1 MRRDRADELQVVTDD
16 RDPFRAVSRGGPVA
30 VHEQVHGGGGP
41 HPDVTHEIGAGRLD
55 PFPIRLALADD
66 QLGPDHVG
74 DEAIRDDP
82 VTVSGAPPPAAH
94 VQAAAGNRFRD
105 LLRCERTSR
114 VEDRDRLH
122 RNARCMKAA
131 IWPRVT
137 GWSGQKRSLSGGLQP
152 RVMSAAARA
161 LMSAWKSGFWSS
173 GIGSGACGSWRAR
186 RMKAAIWP
194 RVTGW
199 SGQKRSLSGGLQP
212 RVMSAAARAL
222 MSAWKIEFWSSENRS
237 GPSGSWRARRMKA
250 AIWPRVTGRSGQ
262 ERSLSGG
269 LQPRVRPAA
278 ARATIAAWKS

>member
-105 LLRCERTSR
+105 LLRCDRTSR

-122 RNARCMKAA
+122 RNARC
-131 IWPRVT
+131 
-137 GWSGQKRSLSGGLQP
+137 
-152 RVMSAAARA
+152 
-161 LMSAWKSGFWSS
+161 
-173 GIGSGACGSWRAR
+173 
-186 RMKAAIWP
+186 MKAAIWP

-262 ERSLSGG
+262 YRLFRGG
-269 LQPRVRPAA
+269 LQPPVRPSIAIQTMSCSNTPVMSTRLAA
-278 ARATIAAWKS
+278 AVAASVWRRVPYVVAPARDWRETPWRPAMSIKSSGSSAGFTDFMRANVADT